1 METNRQLEQRKDGGL
16 RKGGRYIASMEQ
28 LSESKSAT
36 ETGTD
41 SVPAIELADDA
52 GSLRDQL
59 HSMFAG
65 FEKKFRA
72 ERPILWWAT
81 LFSPLILTVAV
92 LGLLSA
98 VQGPGYAWKCVYHA
112 FLTFFVLGRFV
123 LLAGIEGDTSEAVA
137 KIAMKPSELF
147 CLVTYLD
154 FIVALFVTFHMGV
167 LFRIPKI
174 GHKLAM
180 LVWDGKF
187 FMDSQPWIKRMAF
200 AGLVGF
206 VIIPFSTTG
215 SIGGSIL
222 GRLLGLSRWATV
234 GGVLL
239 GSILGNGIM
248 YGFAKQINK
257 YLQDNWQFR
266 LAGLL
271 LIVLICVLLEWRY
284 RAVKNKY
291 IAQQTGDDDE
301 DGEA

>member
-1 METNRQLEQRKDGGL
+1 
-16 RKGGRYIASMEQ
+16 MEQ
-28 LSESKSAT
+28 LSDSKSA
-36 ETGTD
+36 D
-41 SVPAIELADDA
+41 NPYKSSDADNIELAEDA
-52 GSLRDQL
+52 GQLRDQL

-65 FEKKFRA
+65 FEKQFRA

-81 LFSPLILTVAV
+81 LLSPLVLTVAV
-92 LGLLSA
+92 LTVLSFIN
-98 VQGPGYAWKCVYHA
+98 GPGYAFKCVNHA
-112 FLTFFVLGRFV
+112 LLTFFVLGRFV
-123 LLAGIEGDTSEAVA
+123 LLAGMEGETTEAVA
-137 KIAMKPSELF
+137 KIAMRPSELF
-147 CLVTYLD
+147 FLVTYLD
-154 FIVALFVTFHMGV
+154 FIVALFVTFHMGI

-174 GHKLAM
+174 GPKLAM

-200 AGLVGF
+200 LGLVGF

-239 GSILGNGIM
+239 GSVMGNGIM
-248 YGFAKQINK
+248 YLFAKQINK
-257 YLQDNWQFR
+257 YLQDNWTFR
-266 LAGLL
+266 IIGLL

-291 IAQQTGDDDE
+291 IQDQTAD

>member
-1 METNRQLEQRKDGGL
+1 
-16 RKGGRYIASMEQ
+16 MEQ
-28 LSESKSAT
+28 LSDSNSAAG
-36 ETGTD
+36 EGAD
-41 SVPAIELADDA
+41 SSPGSIELAEDV

-59 HSMFAG
+59 HSMFSG

-72 ERPILWWAT
+72 ESPILWWAT
-81 LFSPLILTVAV
+81 LFSPLILTVGV
-92 LGLLSA
+92 LGLLTF
-98 VQGPGYAWKCVYHA
+98 VQGPGYAWKCLYHA
-112 FLTFFVLGRFV
+112 FITFFVAGRFI
-123 LLAGIEGDTSEAVA
+123 LLAGMEGDTAEAVA
-137 KIAMKPSELF
+137 KFSMKPRELF
-147 CLVTYLD
+147 FLVTYLD
-154 FIVALFVTFHMGV
+154 FMVALFVTFHMGF

-222 GRLLGLSRWATV
+222 GRLLGLSRWTTV

-239 GSILGNGIM
+239 GSVLGNGIM
-248 YGFAKQINK
+248 YLFAKQINK
-257 YLQDNWQFR
+257 YLEDNWTFR
-266 LAGLL
+266 IAGLL
-271 LIVLICVLLEWRY
+271 LIIAICVLIEWRY
-284 RAVKNKY
+284 RAIKNKY
-291 IAQQTGDDDE
+291 IEQQTAAS

>member
-1 METNRQLEQRKDGGL
+1 
-16 RKGGRYIASMEQ
+16 MEQ
-28 LSESKSAT
+28 LSESKSD
-36 ETGTD
+36 TD
-41 SVPAIELADDA
+41 NGADSASGNIELANDA

-92 LGLLSA
+92 LGVLS
-98 VQGPGYAWKCVYHA
+98 VIQGPGYAWKCVYHA
-112 FLTFFVLGRFV
+112 FLTFFVFGRFI
-123 LLAGIEGDTSEAVA
+123 LLAGMEGDTSATVA
-137 KIAMKPSELF
+137 KFSMKPSELF
-147 CLVTYLD
+147 FLVTYLD

-257 YLQDNWQFR
+257 YLEDSLWFR

-271 LIVLICVLLEWRY
+271 LIVVICVLLEWRY

-291 IAQQTGDDDE
+291 IAQQTGDDE
-301 DGEA
+301 DKA